1 MKVLVLGAGVIGTT
15 AAWFLA
21 RDGHSVTVVDRRPA
35 PGDETSFANG
45 GQLSASGARPWAN
58 PNVPRL
64 LLKWLGR
71 PDAPLVFRPR
81 WDPLLWR
88 WTLSFLAN
96 CRASATH
103 ANTAKILRLALFS
116 REALKTLRAET
127 GDLAFDY
134 GSRGILH
141 VFRDASALDEA
152 AKEADELTRLGL
164 PFEIV
169 PRERIR
175 QLEPALEH
183 ALPKL
188 AGATYCPD
196 DGTGDA
202 HAFTVALAERAKAMG
217 VTFAL
222 GTTIKT
228 IAAANGRVTGV
239 VTDRGT
245 LDAELYVAALGSYS
259 PLLLRQLGLRL
270 PIVPAKGYSATVP
283 IRDATATPSL
293 SVTDEERK
301 IVVTP
306 MGKRLRI
313 AGTAEFA
320 GYNLKL
326 DERRAN
332 AVLKDG
338 LDLFPRAGNA
348 EEATLWTGL
357 RPLTPDGAPILG
369 RTPYSN
375 LLLNT
380 GHGTLGWTLA
390 AGSGAAIAAL
400 ASGRD
405 PGVDLGGL
413 TLERF

>member
-1 MKVLVLGAGVIGTT
+1 MKVLVLGAGVVGTT

-64 LLKWLGR
+64 LIRWLGR

-88 WTLSFLAN
+88 WMLSFLAN
-96 CRASATH
+96 CQPGATH

-127 GDLAFDY
+127 ADLAFDY

-141 VFRDASALDEA
+141 VHRDRSALDEA
-152 AKEADELTRLGL
+152 AKEADELARLGL

-183 ALPKL
+183 ALPAL

-202 HAFTVALAERAKAMG
+202 HAFTVALAERAQAMG

-228 IAAANGRVTGV
+228 IATANGRISGV

-259 PLLLRQLGLRL
+259 PLLLRPLGLKL

-283 IRDATATPSL
+283 IRNEAAAPSL
-293 SVTDEERK
+293 SVTDEARK
-301 IVVTP
+301 IVITP

-320 GYNLKL
+320 GYNLTL
-326 DERRAN
+326 DRRRAN
-332 AVLKDG
+332 VVLKDG

-400 ASGRD
+400 ASGRE